1 MNNHSQKWGIL
12 YIYIHK
18 IVIECGIMEKDTKQ
32 DYNEEMQEV
41 MLELKLKTDNFMKKL
56 KKQNKMTRL
65 DTSGM

>member
-1 MNNHSQKWGIL
+1 M
-12 YIYIHK
+12 
-18 IVIECGIMEKDTKQ
+18 VEKDSKQ